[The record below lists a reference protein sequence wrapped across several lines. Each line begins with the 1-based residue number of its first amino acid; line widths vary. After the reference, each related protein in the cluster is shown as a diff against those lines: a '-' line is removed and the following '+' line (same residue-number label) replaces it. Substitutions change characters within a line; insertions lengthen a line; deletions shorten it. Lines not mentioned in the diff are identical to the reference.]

1 MSTDLSTPPQVDASF
16 PVSISRPRTSPSA
29 ARWNALMRLTRKVH
43 LYSGLF
49 MFPWVILYGVTA
61 LLFNHPTVFNS
72 QSPRFYGSAEI
83 AGTPLEGLPEA
94 QELAAQVVKSMQL
107 ARGSDAQGPELR
119 LVESE
124 PARFARS
131 SALVT
136 MHGGNERHAVSVDL
150 SSGTG
155 SIRSRPIDGPAD
167 VQKPAPFPTR
177 EIKAASEMGEK
188 LRTGVPALLQQMD
201 LPSDDLVSVAV
212 PDLMFHVEA
221 DGEVWRVAYNSERGT
236 LAAKPAEQARPDGFT
251 RQFLLRLHTAHGY
264 PESGGARWF
273 WAIAVDAMFVSMV
286 FWGVSGLFMWWQLK
300 ATRNWG
306 VVALA
311 ASAVVA
317 TLLAVGMHGEIAA
330 QMDASPLTTEP
341 VRRGRSPGE
350 NPGKGKSEERPDTK
364 GRQRAAEAKT

>member
-1 MSTDLSTPPQVDASF
+1 MSTDLSPPPQVDASF
-16 PVSISRPRTSPSA
+16 PASMARPRISRAA

-61 LLFNHPTVFNS
+61 LLFNHPTVFNG
-72 QSPRFYGSAEI
+72 QGPRFYGSSEI
-83 AGTPLEGLPEA
+83 AGTSLEGLPAA

-131 SALVT
+131 SAIVT
-136 MHGGNERHAVSVDL
+136 MHGGNARYAVSVDL

-155 SIRSRPIDGPAD
+155 SIRSRPIDGPVI

-177 EIKAASEMGEK
+177 DVKAAGEVGEK
-188 LRTGVPALLQQMD
+188 LRTGVPALLQRME
-201 LPSDDLVSVAV
+201 LPSDEMVSVAV

-221 DGEVWRVAYNSERGT
+221 DGEVWRVAYNSEQGT
-236 LAAKPAEQARPDGFT
+236 LAAQPAEQARQDGFT

-264 PESGGARWF
+264 LESGGVRWF

-286 FWGVSGLFMWWQLK
+286 FWGVSGLLMWWQLK

-306 VVALA
+306 IVALA
-311 ASAVVA
+311 GSAVVA

-330 QMDASPLTTEP
+330 QMDATP
-341 VRRGRSPGE
+341 
-350 NPGKGKSEERPDTK
+350 
-364 GRQRAAEAKT
+364 